1 MKTELLSL
9 INQIGYHSK
18 YGNFSTTNHLSKN
31 VTLSTFFKIF
41 EFGHQEYFTSST
53 GVPCIGPAVQA
64 GLLTYKQLYTLY
76 AFSLNVTAS

>member
-1 MKTELLSL
+1 MAIFQRL
-9 INQIGYHSK
+9 IIYQKKSHYQ
-18 YGNFSTTNHLSKN
+18 L
-31 VTLSTFFKIF
+31 FFKKKF
-41 EFGHQEYFTSST
+41 EFEHQEYFTSST